1 MAKIEFPY
9 RERTLEV
16 SQRGET
22 RGWLDDFVVGAL
34 SRAISPA
41 EREQFRCG
49 DRVRFGGGEFE

>member
-1 MAKIEFPY
+1 MQI
-9 RERTLEV
+9 
-16 SQRGET
+16 SQRGGT
-22 RGWLDDFVVGAL
+22 RGASDDFGVGAL